1 MKRFLVVAFASLALI
16 ACSSSEES
24 KTIVTCPASDAADAT
39 AIAPERAQ
47 LLIGFEENDAETCAA
62 NLSWSYRVGS
72 RDGEEYALTAD
83 YSLQRVTV
91 TIKLGIV
98 TAITVG

>member
-1 MKRFLVVAFASLALI
+1 MKRVLVVAVASLALT
-16 ACSSSEES
+16 ACSSSEQT
-24 KTIVTCPASDAADAT
+24 KTTVTCPASDAADAT
-39 AIAPERAQ
+39 AITTERAQ

-62 NLSWSYRVGS
+62 NLGWSYRVGS
-72 RDGEEYALTAD
+72 RDGEDYALTED